1 MDFFNSGFFWFIEGI
16 LFCVVIIG
24 VKTWA
29 KDRSIPMPY
38 WKWLALS
45 AWILLFGFTL
55 AFIGTSL
62 GENEPTAAV
71 KGGILFGIIV
81 IISGA
86 GLWRLLNI
94 GSGNGEK
101 GIQTDPEEQPV

>member
-16 LFCVVIIG
+16 LFCVVVIG

-29 KDRSIPMPY
+29 VDRSIPMPY

-45 AWILLFGFTL
+45 AWILLFGFTV

-86 GLWRLLNI
+86 GLWRLI
-94 GSGNGEK
+94 TSGSEK
-101 GIQTDPEEQPV
+101 SEEGIETDPEEQPL